1 MFKADSTLLI
11 QIQLALIGIVVV
23 AGLFYLWRII
33 MRLEERIAKVA
44 CKCSVNCKPA
54 PNTKSVAP
62 ETQAPYQYMMPPQ
75 FDMNNGD
82 ENSPEDMLNA
92 QQLMQ
97 QVFGGGLNDDQ
108 PSMMMFSMD
117 GPIMSHFAQSSPPSG
132 VVVEEMEADES
143 SVPAPSVQP
152 SASPIA
158 RPPLQ
163 SDSAESSSDDMPDLI
178 DIPGEPI
185 TYVATSV
192 EVDDDDVS
200 VSTDSNPLSKSK
212 LSQMKLDKLRE
223 LCKARDL
230 SIEGLKP
237 QLIDRLLGLSRE

>member
-1 MFKADSTLLI
+1 MFKPDSTLLI

-33 MRLEERIAKVA
+33 MRLEERIAKVS

-54 PNTKSVAP
+54 PNAKTVTSTAAS
-62 ETQAPYQYMMPPQ
+62 ETQAPYPYIMPTQ
-75 FDMNNGD
+75 FDMDNGE
-82 ENSPEDMLNA
+82 ENSPEDMFNA

-97 QVFGGGLNDDQ
+97 QVFGGNNEQ

-143 SVPAPSVQP
+143 PVPAPS
-152 SASPIA
+152 SP
-158 RPPLQ
+158 PPVAPHPLELEST
-163 SDSAESSSDDMPDLI
+163 SDDDMPELI

-185 TYVATSV
+185 TPNAVDP
-192 EVDDDDVS
+192 EDDDIS

-212 LSQMKLDKLRE
+212 LSQMKLEKLRE